1 LISRKAGK
9 KVRIASYYDSI
20 GTKSPLIHNITNYVT
35 VNDVANILLAAGASP
50 IMADE
55 LEEAAD
61 ITAICNALCLNIGT
75 LNSRT
80 IPAMYA
86 AGKHA
91 SELGHPIVLDPVGV
105 GASLLRTQTALG
117 LLEKLKVTVVRGNL
131 SELKA
136 LAGQAA
142 QTRGVDAALG
152 DAIDEQSLPAV
163 AGFAQD
169 YAAQIGAVVAIT
181 GAIDIVADA
190 NQAYAVRNGHTMM
203 SRITGS
209 GCMLT
214 ALITAA
220 VAANQD
226 AALEATIAAVAAMG
240 VSGQRAADQVIC
252 QGKGTVSFRSA
263 LIDAISILSGEA
275 LDADARLS
283 QVA

>member
-1 LISRKAGK
+1 M
-9 KVRIASYYDSI
+9 RIASYYDSI